1 MVLIGELME
10 EMSRRPPA
18 IAARKLLVEHYV
30 SIGWVEAALDNT
42 KELRTLAPGD
52 FDVARFLSLLEKMPE
67 PPAPETITLPPSPK
81 YFKGRPTDEVL
92 VWDVK
97 NGRYKKEV
105 ATAKEKEKK
114 LDLAGLQIG
123 DDLDAARQDLVTGY
137 QNLRVRAGSILT
149 DLLHLQ
155 ALQKKANI
163 QASRNTTKIQR
174 IVDGQTNTPAQLCT
188 PRTTARAMRDN
199 PSQALGIV
207 TDDLLDAIKWHKKA
221 AGHATDSDTDKLRD
235 AIVKRK
241 TALEVA
247 LPDDLKIHCEVAL
260 MHMEHEQL
268 GRNYANTETMYGD
281 EVKDIPRSNFF
292 VTEDNYAWDMEE
304 LVAAIQAGSGVLRN
318 PLSKQMFTPRDVKGI
333 FMHPFAKPLAALA
346 VEQKAMSKGVRP
358 DTITRMERLSAI
370 LLEDQ
375 SADTLP
381 SRHAVD
387 EFLAYIAT
395 CMSKLQHSLGKYTDT
410 EVVPDLEQKA
420 IDGLKCPAKDSHTGQ
435 AYDSTIGEAVR
446 DAKGNRVCFHK
457 TGDFIGQAAAH
468 LRQQKG
474 VAPDAASCRVM

>member
-1 MVLIGELME
+1 MFMTSGNAGSGDPDMVLIGELME
-10 EMSRRPPA
+10 EISRRPPA
-18 IAARKLLVEHYV
+18 IAARKLLVEHYISV
-30 SIGWVEAALDNT
+30 GWVEAALDNT

-52 FDVARFLSLLEKMPE
+52 VDVARFLSLLEKKPE
-67 PPAPETITLPPSPK
+67 PPAPDTVTLPPAPK
-81 YFKGRPTDEVL
+81 YFKGKMTDDGL

-97 NGRYKKEV
+97 SGRYKKSGM
-105 ATAKEKEKK
+105 AKSEEKQP
-114 LDLAGLQIG
+114 DLAGPQIG
-123 DDLDAARQDLVTGY
+123 DDLDAARQDLTIGY

-155 ALQKKANI
+155 ALQKNANVLP
-163 QASRNTTKIQR
+163 SKNTAKVQR
-174 IVDGQTNTPAQLCT
+174 IANGQAIGSAQLST
-188 PRTTARAMRDN
+188 PRTTARSMRNSPND
-199 PSQALGIV
+199 ALSIV
-207 TDDLLDAIKWHKKA
+207 IADLEDVIKWHKKISGRA
-221 AGHATDSDTDKLRD
+221 AETDTDKLRD

-241 TALEVA
+241 AALEVV

-268 GRNYANTETMYGD
+268 GRNYVNTETMYGD
-281 EVKDIPRSNFF
+281 EVKGIPRSKFY

-304 LVAAIQAGSGVLRN
+304 LVAAIEAGSGVLRN

-333 FMHPFAKPLAALA
+333 FTHPLAKPLAALA
-346 VEQKAMSKGVRP
+346 VEQKEMSKGVRP
-358 DTITRMERLSAI
+358 ETIERMEKLSAI

-387 EFLAYIAT
+387 EFLAYVAT
-395 CMSKLQHSLGKYTDT
+395 L
-410 EVVPDLEQKA
+410 PDLEQKA

-435 AYDSTIGEAVR
+435 AYDSSIGEAVR

-474 VAPDAASCRVM
+474 VAPDAASCGIM

>member
-18 IAARKLLVEHYV
+18 IAARKLLVEHYI

-42 KELRTLAPGD
+42 KELCTLAPGD
-52 FDVARFLSLLEKMPE
+52 VDVASFLSLLEKKPE
-67 PPAPETITLPPSPK
+67 PPAPEAIILPPAPK
-81 YFKGRPTDEVL
+81 YLKGQKTDDGL

-97 NGRYKKEV
+97 SGRYKKKSV
-105 ATAKEKEKK
+105 ITKEKK
-114 LDLAGLQIG
+114 EKKPDLAGPQIG
-123 DDLDAARQDLVTGY
+123 DDLDAARQDLITGY
-137 QNLRVRAGSILT
+137 QNLRVRAGFILT
-149 DLLHLQ
+149 DLLHVQ
-155 ALQKKANI
+155 ALQKKAKLP
-163 QASRNTTKIQR
+163 SSSNTPKIQR
-174 IVDGQTNTPAQLCT
+174 IVSRQANTSVQLCT
-188 PRTTARAMRDN
+188 PRTTARSMRDS
-199 PSQALGIV
+199 PSDALSIV
-207 TDDLLDAIKWHKKA
+207 IADLEDAIKWHKKTA
-221 AGHATDSDTDKLRD
+221 EYAMDQDTDKLRD

-241 TALEVA
+241 SALEVA
-247 LPDDLKIHCEVAL
+247 LPDDLKIHCEVGL

-304 LVAAIQAGSGVLRN
+304 LVAAIEAGSGVLRN

-333 FMHPFAKPLAALA
+333 FMHSLAKPLAALA
-346 VEQKAMSKGVRP
+346 VEQKEMSKGVRP
-358 DTITRMERLSAI
+358 ETITRMEKLSSI

-375 SADTLP
+375 NENALP

-387 EFLAYIAT
+387 EFLAYVAT
-395 CMSKLQHSLGKYTDT
+395 L
-410 EVVPDLEQKA
+410 PDLEQKA

-435 AYDSTIGEAVR
+435 AYDSSIGEAVR

-474 VAPDAASCRVM
+474 VAPDAASCGVM